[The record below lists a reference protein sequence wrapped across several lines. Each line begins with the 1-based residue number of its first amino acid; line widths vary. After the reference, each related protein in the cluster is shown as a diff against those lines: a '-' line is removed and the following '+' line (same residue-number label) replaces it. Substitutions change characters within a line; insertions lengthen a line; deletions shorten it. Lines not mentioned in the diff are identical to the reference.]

1 MKKQTAPIKYFGGK
15 GSMYNSILKY
25 FPNSSEYDTYIEP
38 FGGSYSIGLNLDI
51 PPPIEIYNDLEKNVY
66 SLYKV
71 LSDNN
76 LFIQFKE
83 KCDLVFYSEDLRK
96 EFKELLKDNS
106 LSLVDRAFYFFY
118 FNRTS
123 HNGSGGFSKNT
134 YIRRSMSKSISDFL
148 SAIDK
153 LPELHNRLS
162 KVIVSNSDGIELIN
176 KYSDTRTLIYCDPP
190 YEQSTRTSAR
200 YDVDMNN
207 NEHIKFLDA
216 VKNSKSKIIIS
227 GYDCELYDTLT
238 NSNWEKIQFEVKT
251 ISGNFKS
258 KIKTETLWR
267 NYGNR

>member
-15 GSMYNSILKY
+15 GTTYNNIIKY
-25 FPNSSEYDTYIEP
+25 FPSNSDYDTYIEP
-38 FGGSYSIGLNLDI
+38 FGGSYSIGLNLEN
-51 PPPIEIYNDLEKNVY
+51 PPKIEIYNDLEKNVY

-71 LSDNN
+71 LSDKE
-76 LFIQFKE
+76 LFIKFKE
-83 KCDLVFYSEDLRK
+83 KCDLVLYSEDLRK
-96 EFKELLKDNS
+96 EFKELLKTD

-134 YIRRSMSKSISDFL
+134 YIRRNMSKSISDFL
-148 SAIDK
+148 SSIDK

-162 KVIVSNSDGIELIN
+162 KVIVSNSDGIELIK
-176 KYSDTRTLIYCDPP
+176 KYNDSRILIYCDPP

-200 YDVDMNN
+200 YNVDMNI
-207 NEHIKFLDA
+207 NEHIKFLEI
-216 VKNSKSKIIIS
+216 VKESKSKIIIS
-227 GYDCELYDTLT
+227 GYDCELYNTLI
-238 NSNWEKIQFEVKT
+238 NWEKIQFDVKT

-267 NYGNR
+267 NYN

>member
-15 GSMYNSILKY
+15 GSMYNNIIKY
-25 FPNSSEYDTYIEP
+25 FPNNDEFDTYIEP
-38 FGGSYSIGLNLDI
+38 FGGSYSIGLNI
-51 PPPIEIYNDLEKNVY
+51 ENPPKIEIYNDLEKNVY

-71 LSDNN
+71 LSDNELYN
-76 LFIQFKE
+76 EFKN

-96 EFKELLKDNS
+96 EFKELLKNDN

-134 YIRRSMSKSISDFL
+134 YIRRNMSKSISDFL

-162 KVIVSNSDGIELIN
+162 KVIVSNSDGIELIK

-200 YDVDMNN
+200 YDVDMNRS
-207 NEHIKFLDA
+207 EHINFLEA
-216 VKNSKSKIIIS
+216 VKESKSKIIIS
-227 GYDCELYDTLT
+227 GYDCELYDALT
-238 NSNWEKIQFEVKT
+238 NWEKIQFEVKT

-258 KIKTETLWR
+258 KVKTETLWK
-267 NYGNR
+267 NY